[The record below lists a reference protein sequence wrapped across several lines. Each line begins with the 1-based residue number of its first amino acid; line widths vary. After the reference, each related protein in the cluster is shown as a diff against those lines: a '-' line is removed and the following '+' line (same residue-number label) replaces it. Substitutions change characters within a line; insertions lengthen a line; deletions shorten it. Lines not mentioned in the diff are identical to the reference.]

1 MPLLVE
7 SLLRYFNIIYV
18 LLMNEVT
25 SAVNRFLMRL
35 TKDESEINLT
45 NGEAEPEFSDWKWA
59 NPQEVIEQVVV
70 FSSVFFFNIYQTKI
84 AALHLFYF
92 FCLCFLLLG
101 RWI

>member
-1 MPLLVE
+1 MHVRINLSPSLLVE
-7 SLLRYFNIIYV
+7 SLLRFNIIYV
-18 LLMNEVT
+18 LNEVT

-70 FSSVFFFNIYQTKI
+70 FSCVFFFNTVNKNCS
-84 AALHLFYF
+84 FTF

-101 RWI
+101 R